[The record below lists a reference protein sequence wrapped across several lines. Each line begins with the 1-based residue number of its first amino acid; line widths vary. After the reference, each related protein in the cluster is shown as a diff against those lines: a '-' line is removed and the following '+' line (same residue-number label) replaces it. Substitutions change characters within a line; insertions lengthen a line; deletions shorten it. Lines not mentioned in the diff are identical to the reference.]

1 MLIRALLHPFDL
13 GSFQP
18 MKYNF
23 EETTLIRILLI
34 RCMLYAAAFISLQFT
49 KNIQMYQYFFYDYHL
64 VYILATVR
72 DASTSI
78 SNSAVFLHTV
88 LDSLKQRRLDF
99 RSPK

>member
-49 KNIQMYQYFFYDYHL
+49 KNIQMYQYFFYG
-64 VYILATVR
+64 
-72 DASTSI
+72 
-78 SNSAVFLHTV
+78 
-88 LDSLKQRRLDF
+88 
-99 RSPK
+99 